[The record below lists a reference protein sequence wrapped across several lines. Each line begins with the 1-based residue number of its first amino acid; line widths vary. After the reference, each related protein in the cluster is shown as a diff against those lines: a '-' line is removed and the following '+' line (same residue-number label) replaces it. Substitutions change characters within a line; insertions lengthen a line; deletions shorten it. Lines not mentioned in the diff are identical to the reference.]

1 MILLEVDPDLVKPG
15 WTPLI
20 ITVLLGVAVV
30 LLFFSMRRQ
39 FRKISIPR
47 DDEVDDPADPRR
59 TTRRPRRRTPR
70 TRRRTTPRPPARTR
84 PPGDRLGEA
93 FLADERVKPWRTG

>member
-47 DDEVDDPADPRR
+47 SDEVDESAVPAEDPPA
-59 TTRRPRRRTPR
+59 TTQDDSGA
-70 TRRRTTPRPPARTR
+70 TTSDAAATGEDPPAR
-84 PPGDRLGEA
+84 
-93 FLADERVKPWRTG
+93 

>member
-30 LLFFSMRRQ
+30 LLYFSMRRQ

-47 DDEVDDPADPRR
+47 DDEVDDPTGPAADDPPAATEGASDP
-59 TTRRPRRRTPR
+59 TTNDAPA
-70 TRRRTTPRPPARTR
+70 TREDPPAR
-84 PPGDRLGEA
+84 
-93 FLADERVKPWRTG
+93 

>member
-20 ITVLLGVAVV
+20 ITVLLGIAVV
-30 LLFFSMRRQ
+30 LLFLSMRRQ

-47 DDEVDDPADPRR
+47 EDEVDDQPAPPPNDSSRATR
-59 TTRRPRRRTPR
+59 DASGATTNDAPA
-70 TRRRTTPRPPARTR
+70 TREDPPA
-84 PPGDRLGEA
+84 G
-93 FLADERVKPWRTG
+93 

>member
-47 DDEVDDPADPRR
+47 EDEADEPGAPAADDPPA
-59 TTRRPRRRTPR
+59 TTQDASGATTSDTPA
-70 TRRRTTPRPPARTR
+70 TGEDPPAR
-84 PPGDRLGEA
+84 
-93 FLADERVKPWRTG
+93 

>member
-1 MILLEVDPDLVKPG
+1 MILLELDPNLVKPG

-20 ITVLLGVAVV
+20 ITLLLGVAVV

-47 DDEVDDPADPRR
+47 ADEVEDASGPA
-59 TTRRPRRRTPR
+59 TPD
-70 TRRRTTPRPPARTR
+70 TPNREEPP
-84 PPGDRLGEA
+84 
-93 FLADERVKPWRTG
+93 VS

>member
-20 ITVLLGVAVV
+20 ITVLLGIAVV
-30 LLFFSMRRQ
+30 LLYFSMRRQ

-47 DDEVDDPADPRR
+47 EGEVDDQTGPPANDSST
-59 TTRRPRRRTPR
+59 TTRDASAG
-70 TRRRTTPRPPARTR
+70 TTNDAPASREDPPA
-84 PPGDRLGEA
+84 G
-93 FLADERVKPWRTG
+93 

>member
-47 DDEVDDPADPRR
+47 DDEVDDPTDPSVDGPPAATPDGSDP
-59 TTRRPRRRTPR
+59 TTDDAPSARED
-70 TRRRTTPRPPARTR
+70 PPAR
-84 PPGDRLGEA
+84 
-93 FLADERVKPWRTG
+93 

>member
-1 MILLEVDPDLVKPG
+1 MILLELDPNLVKPG

-20 ITVLLGVAVV
+20 ITLLLGVAVV

-47 DDEVDDPADPRR
+47 ADEVDDASP
-59 TTRRPRRRTPR
+59 TTRSDPP
-70 TRRRTTPRPPARTR
+70 TRDEPPAS
-84 PPGDRLGEA
+84 
-93 FLADERVKPWRTG
+93 

>member
-1 MILLEVDPDLVKPG
+1 MTLLELDPDVVKPG

-20 ITVLLGVAVV
+20 VTVLLGIAVV

-47 DDEVDDPADPRR
+47 EDE
-59 TTRRPRRRTPR
+59 
-70 TRRRTTPRPPARTR
+70 
-84 PPGDRLGEA
+84 
-93 FLADERVKPWRTG
+93 ADESTPPPSEDAPKREDPPTE

>member
-39 FRKISIPR
+39 FSKISIPR
-47 DDEVDDPADPRR
+47 DDEVDDPAAPAADDDPAAPRDASGAA
-59 TTRRPRRRTPR
+59 TTDAPATGED
-70 TRRRTTPRPPARTR
+70 PPAR
-84 PPGDRLGEA
+84 
-93 FLADERVKPWRTG
+93 

>member
-47 DDEVDDPADPRR
+47 DDEVDDPADPPVDGPPAA
-59 TTRRPRRRTPR
+59 TPDASDATPDAPATRED
-70 TRRRTTPRPPARTR
+70 PPAR
-84 PPGDRLGEA
+84 
-93 FLADERVKPWRTG
+93 

>member
-20 ITVLLGVAVV
+20 ITVLLGIAVV
-30 LLFFSMRRQ
+30 LLFLSMRRQ

-47 DDEVDDPADPRR
+47 EDEDDDQSAPPVDG
-59 TTRRPRRRTPR
+59 
-70 TRRRTTPRPPARTR
+70 PPAATR
-84 PPGDRLGEA
+84 DTSDARPSDAQITPEDP
-93 FLADERVKPWRTG
+93 LAR

>member
-47 DDEVDDPADPRR
+47 EDEADESAAPAAEDPPAATQDASGAATSDAPA
-59 TTRRPRRRTPR
+59 TGED
-70 TRRRTTPRPPARTR
+70 PPAR
-84 PPGDRLGEA
+84 
-93 FLADERVKPWRTG
+93 

>member
-30 LLFFSMRRQ
+30 LLYFSMRRQ

-47 DDEVDDPADPRR
+47 DDEVDDPGTPAADDDPAAPRNASGAA
-59 TTRRPRRRTPR
+59 TANDAPATGED
-70 TRRRTTPRPPARTR
+70 PPAR
-84 PPGDRLGEA
+84 
-93 FLADERVKPWRTG
+93 

>member
-47 DDEVDDPADPRR
+47 DDEVDDPADPSADDPPTATPGASDASDA
-59 TTRRPRRRTPR
+59 TTNDAPAARED
-70 TRRRTTPRPPARTR
+70 PPAR
-84 PPGDRLGEA
+84 
-93 FLADERVKPWRTG
+93 

>member
-47 DDEVDDPADPRR
+47 DDEVDDPAGPAADDPPAATEDASDA
-59 TTRRPRRRTPR
+59 TTNDAPA
-70 TRRRTTPRPPARTR
+70 TREDPPAR
-84 PPGDRLGEA
+84 
-93 FLADERVKPWRTG
+93 

>member
-47 DDEVDDPADPRR
+47 DDEVDDPADPPVDGPPAA
-59 TTRRPRRRTPR
+59 TPDASDAPTNDDPATRED
-70 TRRRTTPRPPARTR
+70 PPAR
-84 PPGDRLGEA
+84 
-93 FLADERVKPWRTG
+93 

>member
-1 MILLEVDPDLVKPG
+1 MILLELDPDLVKPG

-20 ITVLLGVAVV
+20 VTLLLGVAVV

-47 DDEVDDPADPRR
+47 TDQTDEA
-59 TTRRPRRRTPR
+59 
-70 TRRRTTPRPPARTR
+70 PPAATPETPTR
-84 PPGDRLGEA
+84 EEPPA
-93 FLADERVKPWRTG
+93 S

>member
-47 DDEVDDPADPRR
+47 EDEPDESAAPAADDPPAATQDASGA
-59 TTRRPRRRTPR
+59 TTSDAPATGED
-70 TRRRTTPRPPARTR
+70 PPAR
-84 PPGDRLGEA
+84 
-93 FLADERVKPWRTG
+93 